1 MSSTVFVDSNCIAIF
16 RQVAFEILRSG
27 YMLIGHWKDCWTL
40 FTSNCGSHVRRW
52 IPVLSSFFW
61 TKFFDSC
68 LCATVPLSATNQP
81 QTGNKV
87 NWYYSLVSWR
97 EGKGGCGR
105 YQIQLRPSW
114 LRVYCAR
121 ELEHVSVVW
130 CQYAWCLQNNHDA
143 ADWTLTGSNMKIFV
157 KRKGGMRLQY
167 WNLATFYSGTLV
179 ENERVESSSKRFQ
192 IQRLK
197 CQDGRHL
204 ASIEEYWYR
213 HIPST

>member
-1 MSSTVFVDSNCIAIF
+1 VDHIIF
-16 RQVAFEILRSG
+16 PACLGCHGQYLLIQTASLFIDTLPWDSRSG
-27 YMLIGHWKDCWTL
+27 HMLIGHWENCWTL
-40 FTSNCGSHVRRW
+40 FTSNGAAHVRRW

-61 TKFFDSC
+61 TKFFESC

-143 ADWTLTGSNMKIFV
+143 ADWTLTGSNMKILV
-157 KRKGGMRLQY
+157 KRKGDMSDF
-167 WNLATFYSGTLV
+167 NTETLLH
-179 ENERVESSSKRFQ
+179 F
-192 IQRLK
+192 IQA
-197 CQDGRHL
+197 H
-204 ASIEEYWYR
+204 
-213 HIPST
+213 